1 MYTKYTAKS
10 FTGRKVFPAEV
21 AHTVYSSS
29 TNYHLTFSLPHGQ
42 EASTL
47 LPKVFQPYASLLN
60 DILGKAFPLVSLSF
74 PSLIGVFV
82 HIL

>member
-1 MYTKYTAKS
+1 M
-10 FTGRKVFPAEV
+10 FPVVV

-29 TNYHLTFSLPHGQ
+29 MNYQLTFSLPHGQ

-47 LPKVFQPYASLLN
+47 LPKVFQPCASLLN
-60 DILGKAFPLVSLSF
+60 DILGKAFPLLSLSF

-82 HIL
+82 HI